1 MPVHPPRP
9 SGPPL
14 NALRAFEAAAR
25 LGGFSRAAEEL
36 CVTPGAVAQQVKL
49 LEDWAGVALFDR
61 QAQGV
66 VLNDMGRQVLPLAT
80 RAFDQIAATVQEI
93 RAVASPNR
101 LHIAALPAVAQLWL
115 SPRLPGLRR
124 ALPGLEISV
133 TAMEQPPNLER
144 DPFDMTLFFGDPA
157 ESEAIAED
165 EILPVCAPALAGG
178 LAHVADLVG
187 VNCLSDSAWAQDWPL
202 WLQRV
207 AGAEAP
213 TVRGPAFSLYALA
226 VQEAVNGAGV
236 LIGHRCLIERD
247 LREGRLVAPFGRPV
261 ATGKALIM
269 QLRQPLR
276 EPLARLAAALRESRL

>member
-36 CVTPGAVAQQVKL
+36 CVTPGAVAQQVKA

-61 QAQGV
+61 QRQGV

-80 RAFDQIAATVQEI
+80 RAFDHLAATVQEL

-124 ALPGLEISV
+124 VLPDLEISV
-133 TAMEQPPNLER
+133 TAMEQPPNLDR

-157 ESEAIAED
+157 AGEAVARD
-165 EILPVCAPALAGG
+165 EIVPVCAPALADGI
-178 LAHVADLVG
+178 ASVADLG
-187 VNCLSDSAWAQDWPL
+187 RQHCLSDSTWARDWED
-202 WLQRV
+202 WLRHV

-213 TVRGPAFSLYALA
+213 SVRGPVFSLYALA
-226 VQEAVNGAGV
+226 V
-236 LIGHRCLIERD
+236 
-247 LREGRLVAPFGRPV
+247 
-261 ATGKALIM
+261 
-269 QLRQPLR
+269 
-276 EPLARLAAALRESRL
+276 

>member
-66 VLNDMGRQVLPLAT
+66 MLNDMGRQVLPLAT
-80 RAFDQIAATVQEI
+80 RAFDQIAATVQEL

-124 ALPGLEISV
+124 ALPDLEISV

-165 EILPVCAPALAGG
+165 EILPVCAPALAGE
-178 LAHVADLVG
+178 LADVADLVG
-187 VNCLSDSAWAQDWPL
+187 VNCLSDSAWSQDWPL
-202 WLQRV
+202 WLQQV

-213 TVRGPAFSLYALA
+213 MVRGPVFSLYALA
-226 VQEAVNGAGV
+226 VQEAINGAGV
-236 LIGHRCLIERD
+236 LIGHRCLIERE
-247 LREGRLVAPFGRPV
+247 LREGRLVAPLGHPV

-269 QLRQPLR
+269 QLRQPVR